1 MFKVYSIK
9 YLADLLELTE
19 SDFHR
24 DIKPL
29 ILRDF
34 KKELNDNGIKNPDI
48 GLDEDYEMYLVHPLD
63 TTNYIITDTKIF
75 DYI

>member
-1 MFKVYSIK
+1 MFRIYSIK
-9 YLADLLELTE
+9 YLADLLDTTE
-19 SDFHR
+19 SNFHR

-34 KKELNDNGIKNPDI
+34 KMELIDKGIKNPDI
-48 GLDEDYEMYLVHPLD
+48 GLAEDNKIFLVHLQNQA
-63 TTNYIITDTKIF
+63 NYIITHLKIF

>member
-9 YLADLLELTE
+9 YLADLLEITE

-24 DIKPL
+24 EIKPM

-48 GLDEDYEMYLVHPLD
+48 GLDEDYRCICS
-63 TTNYIITDTKIF
+63 N
-75 DYI
+75 